1 MKGLP
6 KHYNTKED
14 VTNAVALFGAD
25 AVAQLQAIHNNRFIS
40 VKVRNLDDNEEPVLT
55 ESQFI
60 AEDAENVRVLYDKA
74 EDPHA
79 YLFRL
84 GFTAD
89 ELESM
94 GIHA

>member
-1 MKGLP
+1 MTGK
-6 KHYNTKED
+6 
-14 VTNAVALFGAD
+14 
-25 AVAQLQAIHNNRFIS
+25 
-40 VKVRNLDDNEEPVLT
+40 
-55 ESQFI
+55 QFI
-60 AEDAENVRVLYDKA
+60 AEDAENVRVLYDQA

-89 ELESM
+89 ELTSM